1 MEATR
6 PHLDRAH
13 GDIETGFADVL
24 QPRIEA
30 QVQHAAPPMWLTHWE
45 SRRPILLTECV
56 AEMIGV
62 FFYVFFGLG
71 ASAAFFLSTVAKE
84 SGFGSLLTIGFAYG
98 GGIVFALITV
108 CSTSGGHLSPSY
120 TIAFAVFK
128 GFPWRKVPFYI
139 LAQIFGAFLGGL
151 AVYGVYKEQFDQVSA
166 GFKALGP
173 AGEAA
178 IFTAQGPAGVLGLFP
193 GTAQTTNYLV
203 AVEFLATVILSMI
216 VFAVIDASN
225 FLSSLASAPFII
237 GFAYSVVI
245 WCFAIDSISLN
256 TARDL
261 GGRMACSV
269 AFGSKCWTAWPKYTA
284 IAALVNIPG
293 TLCGCA
299 IQVLLLSDTARKLL
313 LNNVPP
319 KMAEAARSH
328 NERNG
333 HSEYDATSMRVLTRD
348 TQNVPA
354 QYSNGKMD

>member
-30 QVQHAAPPMWLTHWE
+30 QVQHAAPPMWLTNWE
-45 SRRPILLTECV
+45 SKRPILLTECV

-62 FFYVFFGLG
+62 FIYTFFGLG
-71 ASAAFFLSTVAKE
+71 SSAAFFLSTVAKE
-84 SGFGSLLTIGFAYG
+84 AGFGSLLTIGFAYG
-98 GGIVFALITV
+98 GGIVFALVAV

-128 GFPWRKVPFYI
+128 GFPWRKVPFYL
-139 LAQIFGAFLGGL
+139 LAQILGAFLGAL
-151 AVYGVYKEQFDQVSA
+151 AVYGVYKQEFDQAYA

-193 GTAQTTNYLV
+193 GTTQTTNYLV
-203 AVEFLATVILSMI
+203 AVEFLATLILSMI
-216 VFAVIDASN
+216 VFAVLDASN
-225 FLSSLASAPFII
+225 FLTSLASAPFII

-256 TARDL
+256 SARDL

-299 IQVLLLSDTARKLL
+299 IQVLLLSDSARKLL
-313 LNNVPP
+313 LHNVPP
-319 KMAEAARSH
+319 KMAEVARSH

-348 TQNVPA
+348 TQNIPV